1 LSNHKKEIE
10 PSERRVGLRSLLAL
24 HRTLGLTSALF
35 VILLSVTGLTLQ
47 HSSRFDLDASFLRAQ
62 AWLSWYKI
70 EVPNI
75 TKSYIIDNGTVSLIA
90 DALYFNA
97 SLVSYSV
104 PDIRGLVSL
113 EDSYV
118 AASPERLF
126 LISGAG
132 ELIEVLGA
140 VHGVPDQ
147 IEALAQGS
155 QNSLLIR
162 TSESVYQ
169 ADLDNLEFNNLD
181 LVNPQVSW
189 NATAQ
194 VSQDIEARI
203 KNNYGDLLVSWERL
217 ILDIHSGRIIGQ
229 WGVVLVDVMAILFLF
244 MAVTGV
250 WIWSRRRSSKQ
261 SR

>member
-1 LSNHKKEIE
+1 
-10 PSERRVGLRSLLAL
+10 
-24 HRTLGLTSALF
+24 
-35 VILLSVTGLTLQ
+35 LQ

-75 TKSYIIDNGTVSLIA
+75 TKSYAIDNGTISLIA

-97 SLVSYSV
+97 SLISYSV

-126 LISGAG
+126 IISSAG

-140 VHGVPDQ
+140 VHGVPNQ

-162 TSESVYQ
+162 TSERVYQ
-169 ADLDNLEFNNLD
+169 ADLDNLEFNTLD
-181 LVNPQVSW
+181 LVDPQVSW

-194 VSQDIEARI
+194 VSQDLETRI
-203 KNNYGDLLVSWERL
+203 RNNYGDLLVSWERL

-229 WGVVLVDVMAILFLF
+229 WGVVLVDVMAIIFLF

-250 WIWSRRRSSKQ
+250 WIWSRRRPSKQ